1 MTARLKI
8 GSGLHHTL
16 NLAHVCL
23 EGAGTACDHG
33 GGRQAA
39 PLLHR
44 SAPNPIRWRGQ
55 GRAASAG
62 VTPSRWIGATRAP
75 TAPPGHGQGGGQP
88 RSGAT

>member
-33 GGRQAA
+33 GGRQGA